1 MQRAAIV
8 GDALGL
14 YFGRDPLRAADAAGL
29 VYMRSMGLATL
40 RAVFLPALVPDG
52 RAVIAIAASAS
63 RGDMLQ
69 WIAVALGHH
78 FLGHRSFDA
87 YLYGTDGPLFDDGAS
102 AHDAFVFTLC
112 FFLGVGALPTGQD
125 EAAQR

>member
-1 MQRAAIV
+1 MQRAAIL

-29 VYMRSMGLATL
+29 VYMRSAGLSTL

-52 RAVIAIAASAS
+52 RAVIAISASAS
-63 RGDMLQ
+63 RRDILQ
-69 WIAVALGHH
+69 WVAVALGHH

-87 YLYGTDGPLFDDGAS
+87 YLYGADGPLFDDGAS
-102 AHDAFVFTLC
+102 AHDAFVFTQC
-112 FFLGVGALPTGQD
+112 FFLGVDAQPTAQD
-125 EAAQR
+125 EAARN